1 MTSLAAENRV
11 VCAPESP
18 DEDLS
23 HLLDESAVSACLI
36 PFLRALEWRGE
47 LRHVAEALP
56 HFDKVEDAHRL
67 RGVLANL
74 HVATR
79 EAKTRLADIDPRLL
93 PCLFLPRRG
102 SLMVLLERDGDR
114 FTVFDGA
121 AAEIREIEAAD
132 TDGLAYFARYDAEAA
147 ERIRTAARSGR
158 WCQVVGER
166 FRSLV
171 LQLLGISFVSN
182 LMALAVPIFIMSV
195 YDTVI
200 GSGDPN
206 TLYYLFG
213 GIILALFADA
223 GLRMVRTRILAYV
236 AGRIDLIVGT
246 ATFQQ
251 ILHLPLV
258 ATEKATIGSQI
269 ARLRQFESLREFFSG
284 PLAGAF
290 LDLPFILIFLIV
302 IAAIA
307 GPLVWIPIVLV
318 GVFAIAASIFLPALR
333 RVTAQASRARAEK
346 EGFLIETLSRMR
358 AIKAS
363 SVEAVWS
370 RRFRDISADAA
381 LSSFRAAQLSTW
393 LRTLAQL
400 LMLLGGIATLG
411 VGTLMVLDEAMTMG
425 ALVASMALVWRIL
438 SPLQLAFL
446 SFTRLEQVGQSLKQ
460 INTLMRQPVE
470 REPGAIVEHLRSF
483 QGHIRFERVSL
494 RYNPRS
500 EPALLAVN
508 AEIKPGEVVAIT
520 GPNGS
525 GKSTLLKL
533 IAGLYEPQFGGIFID
548 GMDTRQLDID
558 ELRAAIG
565 YVPQTCDLFYGT
577 IAQNLRLA
585 NPTASE
591 RDLAQAALDAG
602 LLEEILAFSE
612 GFETRLTDQLQ
623 RQLPGGV
630 KQRLMLA
637 RAYVKSAPILLMDE
651 PGNGLDREGDEQL
664 MRKLQSLRGRST
676 VLLVTHRP
684 SHMRLAD
691 KVFYLE
697 GGRLMLAGSPER
709 VLPQMGIG

>member
-1 MTSLAAENRV
+1 MTVAAARDGTIRG
-11 VCAPESP
+11 PDTP
-18 DEDLS
+18 DEGLS
-23 HLLDESAVSACLI
+23 HLLDESAVSACLM

-56 HFDKVEDAHRL
+56 HFDKVEDAHQL

-102 SLMVLLERDGDR
+102 SLMVVLAREGSR
-114 FTVFDGA
+114 FSIFDGA
-121 AAEIREIEAAD
+121 TSTLREIKAGD
-132 TDGLAYFARYDAEAA
+132 TEGLAYFARYDEEAA
-147 ERIRTAARSGR
+147 DKVRAAARTGR

-166 FRSLV
+166 FRGLI
-171 LQLLGISFVSN
+171 LQLLGVSLISN
-182 LMALAVPIFIMSV
+182 LLALAVPIFIMSV
-195 YDTVI
+195 YDKVI

-213 GIILALFADA
+213 GIVLALFIDA
-223 GLRMVRTRILAYV
+223 GVRLIRTRILAYI
-236 AGRIDLIVGT
+236 AGRIDMIVGT

-251 ILHLPLV
+251 ILHLPMV

-269 ARLRQFESLREFFSG
+269 ARLRQFESLREFFAG

-290 LDLPFILIFLIV
+290 LDLPFVLIFLIV

-307 GPLVWIPIVLV
+307 GPLVWIPLGLV
-318 GVFAIAASIFLPALR
+318 GVFALAAFLFLPTLR
-333 RVTAQASRARAEK
+333 RVTAEASRARAEK

-370 RRFRDISADAA
+370 SRFRDISADSA
-381 LSSFRAAQLSTW
+381 LTSYRATQLATW
-393 LRTLAQL
+393 LRTLAQV

-411 VGTLMVLDEAMTMG
+411 IGTLLVLEKVMTVG

-446 SFTRLEQVGQSLKQ
+446 SFTRLEQVGQSLRQ

-470 REPGAIVEHLRSF
+470 REPGAIVEHLRTF
-483 QGHIRFERVSL
+483 QGRIRFERVSL
-494 RYNPRS
+494 RYSPRS

-508 AEIKPGEVVAIT
+508 AEINPGEIVAIT
-520 GPNGS
+520 GSNGS
-525 GKSTLLKL
+525 GKSTLMKL

-558 ELRAAIG
+558 ELRAAIA

-577 IAQNLRLA
+577 VAQNLRLA

-591 RDLAQAALDAG
+591 RELAQAALDAG
-602 LLEEILAFSE
+602 LLEEILAFPE

-637 RAYVKSAPILLMDE
+637 RAYVKSAPIVLMDE
-651 PGNGLDREGDEQL
+651 PANNLDLEGDEQL

-691 KVFYLE
+691 KIFYLE
-697 GGRLMLAGSPER
+697 GGRLMLAGPPDR
-709 VLPQMGIG
+709 VLPQLGIG

>member
-1 MTSLAAENRV
+1 MTHATAETSASSAWSGPDDGLA
-11 VCAPESP
+11 
-18 DEDLS
+18 
-23 HLLDESAVSACLI
+23 HLLDGSAVSACLM

-56 HFDKVEDAHRL
+56 HFDKVEDLHRL

-93 PCLFLPRRG
+93 PCLFAPRRG
-102 SLMVLLERDGDR
+102 SLLVLLGREGDR
-114 FTVFDGA
+114 FTAFDGGA
-121 AAEIREIEAAD
+121 VEFREVEAAG
-132 TDGLAYFARYDAEAA
+132 TEGLAYFARHDAEAA
-147 ERIRTAARSGR
+147 GKVRDAARAGR

-166 FRSLV
+166 FRGLV
-171 LQLLGISFVSN
+171 LQLLGISLVSN

-195 YDTVI
+195 YDKVI
-200 GSGDPN
+200 GSGDPR
-206 TLYYLFG
+206 TLYFLFG
-213 GIILALFADA
+213 GVVLALFADA
-223 GLRMVRTRILAYV
+223 GVRLVRTRILAYV

-246 ATFQQ
+246 STFQQ
-251 ILHLPLV
+251 ILHLPMV

-290 LDLPFILIFLIV
+290 LDLPFVLIFLVV

-307 GPLVWIPIVLV
+307 GQLVWIPLALV
-318 GVFAIAASIFLPALR
+318 GVFALAAMIFLPALR
-333 RVTAQASRARAEK
+333 RVTAEASRARAAK
-346 EGFLIETLSRMR
+346 EGFLIEALSRVR

-363 SVEAVWS
+363 AVEAVWS

-381 LSSFRAAQLSTW
+381 LASYRAAQLATW
-393 LRTLAQL
+393 LRTLAQA

-411 VGTLMVLDEAMTMG
+411 AGTLMVLAGDMTVG

-446 SFTRLEQVGQSLKQ
+446 SFTRLEQVGQGLRQ
-460 INTLMRQPVE
+460 INTLMRQKVE
-470 REPGAIVEHLRSF
+470 REPGAIVERLRTF
-483 QGHIRFERVSL
+483 QGRIRFERVSL
-494 RYNPRS
+494 RYNPRG

-508 AEIKPGEVVAIT
+508 AEINPGEIVAIT

-525 GKSTLLKL
+525 GKSTLMKL

-558 ELRAAIG
+558 ELRGAIA
-565 YVPQTCDLFYGT
+565 YVPQTCDLFHGT

-602 LLEEILAFSE
+602 LLEEILAFPE
-612 GFETRLTDQLQ
+612 GFDTRLTDQLQ

-637 RAYVKSAPILLMDE
+637 RAYVKAAPIVLMDE
-651 PGNGLDREGDEQL
+651 PANGLDREGDEQL

-691 KVFYLE
+691 KIFYLE
-697 GGRLMLAGSPER
+697 GGRLMLAGPPGR
-709 VLPQMGIG
+709 VLPQLGMG